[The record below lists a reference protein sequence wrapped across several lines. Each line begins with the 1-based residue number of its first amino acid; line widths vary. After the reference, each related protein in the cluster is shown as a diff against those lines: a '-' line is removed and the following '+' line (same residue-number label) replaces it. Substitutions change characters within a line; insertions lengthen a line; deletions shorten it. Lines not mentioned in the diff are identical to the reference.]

1 MIDHAQLQTSNQLRR
16 TNLKTNER
24 DQFRF
29 CLFKTSE
36 VLTLFV
42 NIVDITVEGLLVC
55 LQLILKSSA
64 NMGWI
69 LSGLI
74 QVLDALV
81 LGTIKSPTNKSDLY
95 PAILGLLHDR

>member
-1 MIDHAQLQTSNQLRR
+1 M
-16 TNLKTNER
+16 
-24 DQFRF
+24 
-29 CLFKTSE
+29 
-36 VLTLFV
+36 LTLVV

-81 LGTIKSPTNKSDLY
+81 LGTIKSPTNKRDLY

>member
-1 MIDHAQLQTSNQLRR
+1 M
-16 TNLKTNER
+16 
-24 DQFRF
+24 
-29 CLFKTSE
+29 
-36 VLTLFV
+36 LTLIV

>member
-1 MIDHAQLQTSNQLRR
+1 M
-16 TNLKTNER
+16 
-24 DQFRF
+24 
-29 CLFKTSE
+29 
-36 VLTLFV
+36 LTLFV